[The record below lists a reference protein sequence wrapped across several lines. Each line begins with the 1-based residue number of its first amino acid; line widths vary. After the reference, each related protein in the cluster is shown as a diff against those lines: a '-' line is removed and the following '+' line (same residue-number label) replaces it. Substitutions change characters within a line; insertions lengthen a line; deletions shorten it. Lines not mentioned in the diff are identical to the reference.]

1 MRISTENFKE
11 VDIKLTAN
19 MIEIL
24 AVKAKRSTKFTKY
37 TYFFARIVK
46 RYFARDLLSK

>member
-11 VDIKLTAN
+11 VDIKLTAD
-19 MIEIL
+19 MIEIP

-37 TYFFARIVK
+37 TYF
-46 RYFARDLLSK
+46 LLVSLKDTLQGTC